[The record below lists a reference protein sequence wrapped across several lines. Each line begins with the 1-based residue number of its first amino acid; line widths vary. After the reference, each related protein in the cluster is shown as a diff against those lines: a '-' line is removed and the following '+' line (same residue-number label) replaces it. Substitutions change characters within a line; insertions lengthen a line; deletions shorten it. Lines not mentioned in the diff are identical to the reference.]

1 MSKHT
6 PGPWKVTDNGIR
18 AHGGYIAHTNSVM
31 RYPGQDDR
39 YAFEVAQRDADKRL
53 IAVAPDL
60 LEQLE
65 DMLSSL
71 KVLGVSGL
79 DAEIKNATAVV
90 ARAKGET
97 VSAKEIP
104 TPAHDCW
111 FCDGTKEYQGEPCLI
126 CVEPKP

>member
-6 PGPWKVTDNGIR
+6 PGPWFVDHKSPFLVR
-18 AHGGYIAHTNSVM
+18 AGDDIDGRHIAHIGPANYTPRFDVDEQN
-31 RYPGQDDR
+31 
-39 YAFEVAQRDADKRL
+39 ARL
-53 IAVAPDL
+53 ISAAPDL
-60 LEQLE
+60 LEALE

-104 TPAHDCW
+104 TPAHECW